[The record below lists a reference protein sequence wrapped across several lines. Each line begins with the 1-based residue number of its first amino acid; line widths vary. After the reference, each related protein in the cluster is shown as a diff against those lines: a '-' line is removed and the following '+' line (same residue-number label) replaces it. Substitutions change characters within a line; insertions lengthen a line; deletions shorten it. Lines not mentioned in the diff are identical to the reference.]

1 MDNFQC
7 GEDYQV
13 VDVIGTPFS
22 SSSLPSTLT
31 SALTLDLRQP
41 R

>member
-13 VDVIGTPFS
+13 VDVIGTSFFIVA
-22 SSSLPSTLT
+22 
-31 SALTLDLRQP
+31 ALVADERARL
-41 R
+41 